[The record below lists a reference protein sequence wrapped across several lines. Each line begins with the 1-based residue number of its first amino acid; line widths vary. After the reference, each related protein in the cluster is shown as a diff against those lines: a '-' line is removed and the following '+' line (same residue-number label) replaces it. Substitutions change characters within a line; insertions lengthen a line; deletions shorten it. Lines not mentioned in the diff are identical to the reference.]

1 MIYADLH
8 IHIGQSLDGRAV
20 KITASKSLTLPNAI
34 EEARDIKGLSLV
46 GIIDAQATGVRRDL
60 LMLIDQGELVS
71 LSGGGYAAQSLVI
84 IPGTEIELKVGEGTA
99 HFLAYFPA
107 LAQLEAYVDYLK
119 PFVKNLQL
127 SSQKAYLP
135 LEDWLAAVEHNE
147 GVWLP
152 AHAFTPHKGIYGNC
166 CRRLAEVMPVLPQAL
181 EMGLS
186 ADRAMARGISELD
199 EVLLFSNSDAHSL
212 SRIAREYNVL
222 QLSDNSFQ
230 GLKNLLDRQAGRIIA
245 NCGFPPQAGKYYR
258 TFCPFCQRIVQENPP
273 QLTCPYCG
281 SKRVVTGVL
290 DRLLS
295 IADRPVEKSDSPY
308 IYQVPLWQLPG
319 VGPKMYSKL
328 LTVYGTEMTIL
339 HEVPIDQLLAVAGEK
354 IAHWINKARH
364 NELDFAAGGGG
375 IYGRIK
381 K

>member
-1 MIYADLH
+1 VIYADLH
-8 IHIGQSLDGRAV
+8 IHIGRSLDGKAV

-34 EEARDIKGLSLV
+34 KEARDIKGLSLV

-60 LMLIDQGELVS
+60 SLLIDQGELVS
-71 LSGGGYAAQSLVI
+71 LSGGGYAAKSLVI

-119 PFVKNLQL
+119 PYVKNLQL

-135 LEDWLAAVEHNE
+135 MEDWQAAVEQNE

-166 CRRLAEVMPVLPQAL
+166 CRRLAEVMPALPQAL

-230 GLKNLLDRQAGRIIA
+230 GLKNLLDRQSGRIIA
-245 NCGFPPQAGKYYR
+245 NYGFPPQAGKYYR

-295 IADRPVEKSDSPY
+295 IADRPVEKSDSQY

-339 HEVPIDQLLAVAGEK
+339 HEVPIDQLSAVAGEK
-354 IAHWINKARH
+354 IAQWINKARR